1 MDLRD
6 RKVLV
11 MGLARSGTGAA
22 RLCAEIGA
30 RVTGTDRR
38 TAEQLGPE
46 VLALEE
52 LGVSLVLGEH
62 RDGDFTGADLVVL
75 SPGVPLDQPQVAAA
89 RAAGVTV
96 LGELELAASQLACPV
111 FAITGTNGKST
122 TTTFAGELLSS
133 AGLTTFVGG
142 NLGTPLSEGVMAR
155 SWDAAVVEVSSFQ
168 LEAAPA
174 FHPRVAAMLNCTEDH
189 LDRYPDFAAYR
200 AAKEAIFANLGPR
213 DTVVYN
219 AADPVVR
226 EMVDGLSSPRVTFS
240 IVDAGQPG
248 CHAGGAGIVVRED
261 GATWELDLSGF
272 RVPGTHNVENLM
284 AAVLGARALG
294 AGVTAIQRAVPA
306 LRGLPHRMEFVRS
319 LDGVDWFNDSKATNV
334 ASACKTL
341 EGAVGPGGANAAVI
355 LLGGKDK
362 GGDYGPLVEVLRG
375 SARCAVLYGAAA
387 GVIEEALI
395 GQDVAYRRVPDL
407 VAAVAVAR
415 DKARP
420 GDAVLLSPACSSY
433 DQFRDFEQRGDTFRT
448 TVEALR

>member
-1 MDLRD
+1 MELRD

-22 RLCAEIGA
+22 RLCAELGA

-38 TAEQLGPE
+38 TAEQLGPAAA
-46 VLALEE
+46 ALGE
-52 LGVSLVLGEH
+52 LGVGLVLGEH
-62 RDGDFTGADLVVL
+62 RDRDFLDADLVVL

-89 RAAGVTV
+89 RAAGVPV

-122 TTTFAGELLSS
+122 TTTFAGELLRS

-142 NLGTPLSEGVMAR
+142 NLGTPLSEGVRAR
-155 SWDAAVVEVSSFQ
+155 TWDAAVVEVSSFQ
-168 LEAAPA
+168 LETAPT

-189 LDRYPDFAAYR
+189 LDRYPSFDAYR
-200 AAKEAIFANLGPR
+200 AAKEGIFASMGPR

-226 EMVDGLSSPRVTFS
+226 EMVRELPCQRIAFS
-240 IVDAGQPG
+240 IKDPDLPG
-248 CHAGGAGIVVRED
+248 CRAGGAGILVRED
-261 GATWELDLSGF
+261 GADWELDLRDF
-272 RVPGTHNVENLM
+272 HVPGAHNVENLM

-294 AGVTAIQRAVPA
+294 AGVDAIRRAVPA

-319 LDGVDWFNDSKATNV
+319 LDGVDWYNDSKATNV
-334 ASACKTL
+334 ASAAKTL
-341 EGAVGPGGANAAVI
+341 EGAVGPGGATAAVI

-362 GGDYGPLVEVLRG
+362 GGDYGPLVEILRDR
-375 SARCAVLYGAAA
+375 ARCAVLYGAAA
-387 GVIEEALI
+387 DLIEDALL
-395 GQDVAYRRVPDL
+395 GQDIAYRRVPDL
-407 VAAVAVAR
+407 TAAVAVAR

-433 DQFRDFEQRGDTFRT
+433 DQFRDFEQRGDTFRAL
-448 TVEALR
+448 VEALR